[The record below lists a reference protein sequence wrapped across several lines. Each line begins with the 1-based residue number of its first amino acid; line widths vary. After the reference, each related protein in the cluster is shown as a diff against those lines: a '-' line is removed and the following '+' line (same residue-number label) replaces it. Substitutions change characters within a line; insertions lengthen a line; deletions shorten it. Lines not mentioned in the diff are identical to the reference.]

1 MLFRSEGLDVR
12 FTGFV
17 SDEELQRIISQ
28 ADIFTFPSRLEGYG
42 MVICE
47 SMVNGLPVVCFD
59 NSAMPYTVKDG
70 VNGLLV
76 ADGDDEAMADA
87 IGRVIADRD
96 LRRKLSEG
104 ALATVSSFMTRERF
118 RQTAISDTCAI
129 ISGK

>member
-1 MLFRSEGLDVR
+1 
-12 FTGFV
+12 
-17 SDEELQRIISQ
+17 
-28 ADIFTFPSRLEGYG
+28 

-76 ADGDDEAMADA
+76 PDGDDAAMADA
-87 IGRVIADRD
+87 IGRVVADRD
-96 LRRKLSEG
+96 LRRRLSEG
-104 ALATVSSFMTRERF
+104 ALATVETFMTRERF
-118 RQTAISDTCAI
+118 RQAAINDTCAI